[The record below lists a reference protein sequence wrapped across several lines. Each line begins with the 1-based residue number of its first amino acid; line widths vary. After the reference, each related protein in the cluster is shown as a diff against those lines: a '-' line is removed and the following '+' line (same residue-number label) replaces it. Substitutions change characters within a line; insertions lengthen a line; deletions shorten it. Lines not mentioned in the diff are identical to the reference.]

1 MPILPQTGFETIM
14 RTSLTSAGIPGSM
27 VQARSGATRNL
38 AHDLFTAV
46 YEIVLPAW
54 AISLQSGTWFS
65 TLMPAADLPIPA
77 PGPYL
82 VTPLGW
88 SAAVALASFET
99 LPPAALVDATAAGWL
114 GPSGIS
120 IPLAVRQSAFNGAMQ
135 SPVNI
140 QVASA
145 DMSLYAAS
153 FWKLT
158 PSPISV
164 DALIPGL
171 MAKWSSDP
179 DLATTDPSSR
189 LKLARALL
197 TGVTSVFSAI
207 QPIVAAINPLSV
219 LPPPIPNTP
228 SLLTTTVIL

>member
-46 YEIVLPAW
+46 YEIALPAW
-54 AISLQSGTWFS
+54 DASIQSGTWFS
-65 TLMPAADLPIPA
+65 SLIPGPEIPTVF
-77 PGPYL
+77 PGPYT
-82 VTPLGW
+82 VTPIGW
-88 SAAVALASFET
+88 AAAVALASFET
-99 LPPAALVDATAAGWL
+99 LPPAALIDATVAGWL
-114 GPSGIS
+114 GPSGIF

-135 SPVNI
+135 SPVNL

-145 DMSLYAAS
+145 TMGLYASS

-171 MAKWSSDP
+171 MAKWSADP
-179 DLATTDPSSR
+179 DLATTDPASR

-207 QPIVAAINPLSV
+207 QPTISAVNPASV
-219 LPPPIPNTP
+219 LPPPPAQTP
-228 SLLTTTVIL
+228 SLLTTTIIV

>member
-14 RTSLTSAGIPGSM
+14 RSSLTSAGIPGSM

-54 AISLQSGTWFS
+54 TISMESGIWLS
-65 TLMPAADLPIPA
+65 TLLPGADIPVFA
-77 PGPYL
+77 PGPYA
-82 VTPLGW
+82 VTLGW
-88 SAAVALASFET
+88 PVAVALASPQT

-114 GPSGIS
+114 GPSGVS

-135 SPVNI
+135 SPVTI
-140 QVASA
+140 QVASV
-145 DMSLYAAS
+145 DMGLYAAS

-171 MAKWSSDP
+171 MAKWSADP
-179 DLATTDPSSR
+179 DLATTDPASR

-207 QPIVAAINPLSV
+207 QPIVAAVNPASV
-219 LPPPIPNTP
+219 LPPPLPNTP
-228 SLLTTTVIL
+228 SPLTTTIIL